1 MSSRELELQVE
12 HLEELLDEIV
22 ALLDDPDIADDELRE
37 QIRAVVEETNADE

>member
-22 ALLDDPDIADDELRE
+22 ALLDDPDLSDDELRE
-37 QIRAVVEETNADE
+37 QIHAVVEETNADE